1 MQPSHFSARKVREAF
16 SMVSETKYT
25 SHLLRS
31 FCRPR
36 TGQGGYDH
44 HKLPLCEEHGRL
56 PALYKNVEAIRCG
69 RVLRGAAPQS
79 QGCQREGGQAEMFQK
94 FVHNV
99 E

>member
-1 MQPSHFSARKVREAF
+1 
-16 SMVSETKYT
+16 MVSETKYT

-69 RVLRGAAPQS
+69 RVLRGAETPQYAA
-79 QGCQREGGQAEMFQK
+79 GRRFLWMHCG
-94 FVHNV
+94 H
-99 E
+99 